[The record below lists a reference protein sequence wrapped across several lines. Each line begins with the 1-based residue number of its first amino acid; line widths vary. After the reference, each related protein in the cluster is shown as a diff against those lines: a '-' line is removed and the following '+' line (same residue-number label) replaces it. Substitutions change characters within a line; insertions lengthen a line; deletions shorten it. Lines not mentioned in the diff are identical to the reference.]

1 MTETALLLINSCAV
15 LESLLEQGEW
25 QVEQA
30 SSLVVAEKKLQEKD
44 YPLVLVVIEHQQH
57 EALYN
62 LIAQHSGALWIG
74 LIQRDCLASE
84 ALRNLLAACF
94 HDFHT
99 FPLDR
104 DRLSHSLGHA
114 LGMARLIRRHR
125 PRLQPQLRFIQG
137 GERPHP
143 PVARPDRAVAALPPA
158 RTGDGTERHGQGAG
172 GPGAAL

>member
-1 MTETALLLINSCAV
+1 M
-15 LESLLEQGEW
+15 
-25 QVEQA
+25 
-30 SSLVVAEKKLQEKD
+30 
-44 YPLVLVVIEHQQH
+44 LVVIEHQQH

-99 FPLDR
+99 FPWTETGSPTAWDMPWGWAP
-104 DRLSHSLGHA
+104 HPA
-114 LGMARLIRRHR
+114 TP

-137 GERPHP
+137 RAPHP

-172 GPGAAL
+172 GPGLHYSTFGEESPFVAVNCGAMPHQLIQSELFGHVKGPSPGHSTTR

>member
-114 LGMARLIRRHR
+114 LGWRASSGDTAPDCNPSFVSSKGRA
-125 PRLQPQLRFIQG
+125 
-137 GERPHP
+137 P
-143 PVARPDRAVAALPPA
+143 PFASCATRSCGCSIAACPYW
-158 RTGDGTERHGQGAG
+158 
-172 GPGAAL
+172 